1 MDQHGQDKFT
11 QNMKDLEDLA
21 KNLQGDAVASLK
33 SSVAI
38 LKKVHGNMDVETAIK
53 MKNEM
58 EKSGTSFEIL
68 NDELGK
74 FKKAAERWS
83 E

>member
-1 MDQHGQDKFT
+1 MDQHAQDKFT

-68 NDELGK
+68 NDELEK

>member
-1 MDQHGQDKFT
+1 MDQHAQDKFT

-21 KNLQGDAVASLK
+21 KNMQSDAVSSLT

-38 LKKVHGNMDVETAIK
+38 LKKIRGNMDVETAIK
-53 MKNEM
+53 MKDEM